1 MPVIMIDSA
10 KSDSLSAKETIRRHF
25 CPKSTIADIE
35 NALCRIK
42 AQAVPKKLPE
52 MKIDEFVCKNKRCG
66 GTKLYVPPSEY
77 PTHKTCLRCGLV
89 YGVMH
94 QGQAYRNFKEEADRN
109 TNGTKDNLMSAEYN
123 SSEITTMKR
132 LHNYT
137 SRDTHIMDARANFDN
152 ISAKLHFNSTPNK
165 ALNLYCSFLDGIVV
179 VKDDKEYY
187 TVKNADTVYAAC
199 MFHCLTVP
207 KVFPFK
213 KSRKSRKTR
222 KHVSKK
228 KRRVAH
234 KRPYTKS
241 RASMLT

>member
-1 MPVIMIDSA
+1 MSVIFIDSA

-25 CPKSTIADIE
+25 CPNDTIADIE
-35 NALCRIK
+35 RTYTRIK
-42 AQAVPKKLPE
+42 AQAVPQNPPE
-52 MKIDEFVCKNKRCG
+52 MKIDDFVCKNKRCG

-89 YGVMH
+89 YGIVH

-109 TNGTKDNLMSAEYN
+109 TNGTKDSRMSAGYN
-123 SSEITTMKR
+123 SSEITTMKK
-132 LHNYT
+132 LHKYT

-152 ISAKLHFNSTPNK
+152 ISAKLHFNSTPSK

-179 VKDDKEYY
+179 VKDDKETY
-187 TVKNADTVYAAC
+187 TVGNADMVYAAC

-213 KSRKSRKTR
+213 KSRNTVVKSR
-222 KHVSKK
+222 KHVSKKK

-241 RASMLT
+241 RASM

>member
-10 KSDSLSAKETIRRHF
+10 KSDSLSAKEIIRRHF
-25 CPKSTIADIE
+25 CQNVSIADIE
-35 NALCRIK
+35 RAYGRIK

-66 GTKLYVPPSEY
+66 GTQVYVPPSEY
-77 PTHKTCLRCGLV
+77 PTHKTCLHCGLV
-89 YGVMH
+89 YGVVH
-94 QGQAYRNFKEEADRN
+94 QGQAYRNFKEESDRN

-123 SSEITTMKR
+123 SSEISTMKR

-152 ISAKLHFNSTPNK
+152 ISAKLHFNCTPSK
-165 ALNLYCSFLDGIVV
+165 ALNLYCSFLDGIAE
-179 VKDDKEYY
+179 VKNGKEYY
-187 TVKNADTVYAAC
+187 TVGDADVVYAAC
-199 MFHCLTVP
+199 MFHCLTVTR
-207 KVFPFK
+207 VFK
-213 KSRKSRKTR
+213 KARKSR

-241 RASMLT
+241 RASM